1 MKNQSRVC
9 VCVSVCGVNIIY
21 PAPNSLHPSLFSAD
35 CGNIVLGKTCLH
47 HICGTSTSSYF
58 FRYFHTKQ
66 ESACLCSM
74 CFSRQNTFKRFLVKL
89 SNIQI
94 ISVWKEEIQYNY
106 VKTLNYILKKAHLA
120 LLFFQLKLQVSEE
133 IEKMSSRE
141 RALQVKIVDLEN
153 ELRKKN
159 EEQNQLV
166 CKMNSVSISM
176 A

>member
-1 MKNQSRVC
+1 M
-9 VCVSVCGVNIIY
+9 
-21 PAPNSLHPSLFSAD
+21 
-35 CGNIVLGKTCLH
+35 
-47 HICGTSTSSYF
+47 
-58 FRYFHTKQ
+58 
-66 ESACLCSM
+66 
-74 CFSRQNTFKRFLVKL
+74 

-94 ISVWKEEIQYNY
+94 ISIWKEEIQYNY
-106 VKTLNYILKKAHLA
+106 VKALNYILKKAHLA

-141 RALQVKIVDLEN
+141 KALQVKIVDLEN